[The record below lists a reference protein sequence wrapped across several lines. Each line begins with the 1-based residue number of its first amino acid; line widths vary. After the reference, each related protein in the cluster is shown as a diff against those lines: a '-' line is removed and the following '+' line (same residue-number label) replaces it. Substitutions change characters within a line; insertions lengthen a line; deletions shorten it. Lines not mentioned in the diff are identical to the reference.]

1 MPPEQHALLSASA
14 AERWLHCTRAPRLE
28 EALPDTGSAYARE
41 GSVAHALAELKARKK
56 FTEPMTPRAFNY
68 RHEKIAADPDYTG
81 EMEEYTDQY
90 IDALA
95 EEAMRYE
102 MSPVIALEVRVDY
115 SDYAPE
121 GFGTADCVMIGGDCL
136 TVCDFK
142 YGRGVSV
149 SAVENAQMRLYALG
163 ALKLYSWLYG
173 KQIQRIRLRIIQP
186 PAGGGDAWELS
197 RDDLEQWG
205 QETVAPRAA
214 AAYAGTG
221 DFNPGPWCRFCRAK
235 AQCRSRSTEYLAL
248 EAFGT
253 REPAGAQTTGQPP
266 DNPLLSDAEV
276 GDILHRAEDLA
287 AWVKDLQEYA
297 LAACLEGREIPGYK
311 AVEGRS
317 VRSWNDQDK
326 ALEILQAN
334 GYPREVLFD
343 TIPKSLS
350 QLEKLVGKKPF
361 ATLVGNL
368 VDRPA
373 GKPTLAPTSDKRP
386 SYNRAKA
393 AFESVLETC

>member
-1 MPPEQHALLSASA
+1 MPPEQHALLSASS

-28 EALPDTGSAYARE
+28 ETLPDTGSTYARE

-56 FTEPMTPRAFNY
+56 FTEPMTPRAFSH
-68 RHEKIAADPDYTG
+68 RHEKIAADPGYTG

-95 EEAMRYE
+95 EEAMCYE
-102 MSPVIALEVRVDY
+102 GPPVIALEVRVDY
-115 SDYAPE
+115 SDFAPE

-163 ALKLYSWLYG
+163 ALKLYGGFYG
-173 KQIQRIRLRIIQP
+173 EQIQRIRLRIIQP
-186 PAGGGDAWELS
+186 RAGGGDSWELS
-197 RDDLEQWG
+197 RQELEQWG
-205 QETVAPRAA
+205 RETVAPQAA

-235 AQCRSRSTEYLAL
+235 AQCRSRSAEYLAL
-248 EAFGT
+248 EAFGGLS
-253 REPAGAQTTGQPP
+253 PAGAQTSDCGA
-266 DNPLLSDAEV
+266 DEPLLSDAEV
-276 GDILHRAEDLA
+276 GDVLHRAEDLA

-317 VRSWNDQDK
+317 VRSWKDQDK
-326 ALEILQAN
+326 ALEILQEN
-334 GYPREVLFD
+334 GFPREVLCD
-343 TIPKSLS
+343 VVPKSLS

-361 ATLVGNL
+361 ANLVGEL
-368 VDRPA
+368 IDRPA
-373 GKPTLAPTSDKRP
+373 GKPALAPVSDKRP
-386 SYNRAKA
+386 AYNRAAA
-393 AFESVLETC
+393 AFGGEAGA